1 MRTLRQFW
9 KKDPGLFV
17 SCVAHVGVLI
27 FILAN
32 FSHAP
37 DFAPAVESVPVE
49 VVTSD
54 ANEMM
59 NGEKTAKQMPKP
71 QRRVDKVAELEEHK
85 ALPPTPDARKD
96 TPAQPSPEK
105 ANDDPGQDDK
115 TSEKAPTPPPPP
127 PRPVAKPV
135 PTPPVPTPPEPP
147 QRPTEA
153 KAKPDPS
160 KPDED
165 KADAE
170 ALDKKKDVKPPKKVA
185 KEEPPAPP
193 KRPEPPKKVEPKEAK
208 KTESRKQTLD
218 ELAKLLDEAK
228 PPKPVTKAR
237 SGNEARDAKHNDFS
251 LDKISALLDHDA
263 PQRKASTGRQ
273 LTSLASLGSPT
284 AHSEKLSP
292 SMMAQIDGWL
302 IDHYR
307 GCWSYFG
314 LGASQNYVPRVR
326 VRLSPTGALIGEPAL
341 LNPPSDPNLQSL
353 ADSAIRAANK
363 CNPMPIPDWFKAHYD
378 AWRDRTVRF
387 DPKEMS

>member
-1 MRTLRQFW
+1 MRTLRAFW

-32 FSHAP
+32 FSRAP
-37 DFAPAVESVPVE
+37 DFAPALESVPVE

-54 ANEMM
+54 ANQMM
-59 NGEKTAKQMPKP
+59 NGEKIAKQMPKP
-71 QRRVDKVAELEEHK
+71 QRRVDKVATLEDHK

-105 ANDDPGQDDK
+105 ANDDPGRDDK
-115 TSEKAPTPPPPP
+115 TSDKAPAPPPPP
-127 PRPVAKPV
+127 PRPVAKPE
-135 PTPPVPTPPEPP
+135 PTPPEPP

-153 KAKPDPS
+153 KAKPQDD
-160 KPDED
+160 KPDD
-165 KADAE
+165 KPDAE
-170 ALDKKKDVKPPKKVA
+170 ALDKKKDVKPPKKEA
-185 KEEPPAPP
+185 KQEPPAPP

-208 KTESRKQTLD
+208 KVEPKKTEPKKPTLD
-218 ELAKLLDEAK
+218 EVAKLLDEMK
-228 PPKPVTKAR
+228 PAKPVTKAR
-237 SGNEARDAKHNDFS
+237 AGNEARDAKHNDFS

-284 AHSEKLSP
+284 GHAEKLSP

-314 LGASQNYVPRVR
+314 LGAAQNYVPRVR
-326 VRLSPTGALIGEPAL
+326 IRLAPNGALIGEPAL
-341 LNPPSDPNLQSL
+341 LNPPNDPNLQSL
-353 ADSAIRAANK
+353 ADSALRAANK